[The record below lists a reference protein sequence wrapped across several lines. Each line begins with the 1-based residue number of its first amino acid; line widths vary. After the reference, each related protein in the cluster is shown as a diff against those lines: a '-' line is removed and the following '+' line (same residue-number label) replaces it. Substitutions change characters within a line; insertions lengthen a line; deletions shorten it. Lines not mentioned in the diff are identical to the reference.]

1 MLICLFK
8 SSCFGVAYCKEG
20 ASSTDGELS
29 STSSMKITSF
39 DEGSYKLVS
48 FETQDVEVDAREAQL
63 LEAVD
68 RSRNIT
74 AEWNIVF
81 LANVTRLQ

>member
-1 MLICLFK
+1 
-8 SSCFGVAYCKEG
+8 
-20 ASSTDGELS
+20 
-29 STSSMKITSF
+29 MKITSF

-63 LEAVD
+63 LEVVD

-74 AEWNIVF
+74 AE
-81 LANVTRLQ
+81 